1 MLPFVIH
8 FKGGEPV
15 YEQVLLA
22 VKRALT
28 SGQLKPGD
36 RFPSVRVL
44 SQELR
49 INPNT
54 AHKII
59 STLIEGGL
67 LKVQPGVGT
76 VIGQIKPATAQQK
89 QELLEQE
96 IERLVVEARIVSLD
110 LEDLLATIQKTWR
123 RLVKE

>member
-1 MLPFVIH
+1 MFRWRYSKFTP
-8 FKGGEPV
+8 
-15 YEQVLLA
+15 LLTGA

-28 SGQLKPGD
+28 SGQLQPGD

-54 AHKII
+54 AHKIV
-59 STLIEGGL
+59 STLIEDGL

-96 IERLVVEARIVSLD
+96 IERLVVEARVVSLD
-110 LEDLLATIQKTWR
+110 LEDLLPAIQKTWR